1 MCGVHYCHIIEAPWL
16 VNGGHSASLRHHKQ
30 LGHTR
35 TVMRLRA
42 LSQMLSYAELVEHAA
57 THGSHGM
64 AAPMAILP
72 SALGVAQPGGEGMY
86 M

>member
-1 MCGVHYCHIIEAPWL
+1 MY
-16 VNGGHSASLRHHKQ
+16 
-30 LGHTR
+30 